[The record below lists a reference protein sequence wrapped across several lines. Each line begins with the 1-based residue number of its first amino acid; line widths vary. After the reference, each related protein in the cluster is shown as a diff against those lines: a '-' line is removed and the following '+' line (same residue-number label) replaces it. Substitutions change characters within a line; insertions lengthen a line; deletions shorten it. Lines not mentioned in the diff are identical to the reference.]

1 MRKTNKDGLE
11 QHLLTNYLGP
21 FLLTMGLLPCLMNP
35 KKEEGNDF
43 RIVNVVSTMHELTT
57 FDLED
62 PNLEKIDS
70 YSSDRA
76 YAQSK
81 FAMV

>member
-1 MRKTNKDGLE
+1 
-11 QHLLTNYLGP
+11 
-21 FLLTMGLLPCLMNP
+21 MNP